1 LCRVPTSAACGIAA
15 QGKER
20 EKKENVTHDRLRLL
34 IERGFCASGYFTGRK
49 GVSFHLRYN

>member
-20 EKKENVTHDRLRLL
+20 EKKENVTHD
-34 IERGFCASGYFTGRK
+34 
-49 GVSFHLRYN
+49 